1 MYDAGNTY
9 MKRGK
14 FVISYFGHIIQM
26 VEHDTFNDSAYNC
39 MKHGGHKG
47 NYIIAN
53 TNHGLHLKNKKNS
66 FERSRNKKLCKKWG
80 CMI

>member
-1 MYDAGNTY
+1 MYDAGNDNT
-9 MKRGK
+9 KRGK

-26 VEHDTFNDSAYNC
+26 VEHDTFNDSAYHYT
-39 MKHGGHKG
+39 KHSGHKG
-47 NYIIAN
+47 NYFIAN
-53 TNHGLHLKNKKNS
+53 TNHGLHLKSKKS